1 VRVFAFVDRQ
11 KAEFEVKTLCRVC
24 RVSSSGYYDWGGRRA
39 AGPSPA
45 ELAEADLVDQIRL
58 VHTASRGRYGEPRVT
73 AQLARDGVVANHKR
87 VERLMAREGLRGRC
101 SRPRVRTTVADPAAA
116 PAADL
121 VGRNFEQASLDA
133 LWVGDVTYIPTD
145 EGWLYL
151 ASVLDACSR
160 RLVGWSL
167 ADHLRTELCAD
178 ALDAAVGCRGGKA
191 NIAGVIFHSDHGCQY
206 TSDAYRS
213 LCADLGVTQSMG
225 SVGDS
230 YDNAMAESL

>member
-1 VRVFAFVDRQ
+1 
-11 KAEFEVKTLCRVC
+11 
-24 RVSSSGYYDWGGRRA
+24 
-39 AGPSPA
+39 
-45 ELAEADLVDQIRL
+45 
-58 VHTASRGRYGEPRVT
+58 VT

-230 YDNAMAESL
+230 YDNAMAESLWASFKREAIDHEHFATKAQARAAAFEWLTWYNQTRLHSALDNQPPIEYEQHLTNQQLAA